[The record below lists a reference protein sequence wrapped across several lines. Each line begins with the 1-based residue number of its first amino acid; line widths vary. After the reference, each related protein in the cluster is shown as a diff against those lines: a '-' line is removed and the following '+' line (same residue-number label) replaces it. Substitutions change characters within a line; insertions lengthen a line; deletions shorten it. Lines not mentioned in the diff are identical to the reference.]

1 MTAANLSSMYPDG
14 RVALREVG
22 LRDGLQL
29 TASFPSTEGKTRW
42 IEAEYAAGVRY
53 FDAGSFLPPARYPQF
68 ADVRDIVGFIDGL
81 PGAVAT
87 VLTLNARAAA
97 DALETP
103 ASQLDCVVS
112 ATESHSLRNVRR
124 TREEALGVVAEICRL
139 REGSAHRPV
148 IALGISNALGCTIE
162 GQVDPADV
170 YRLVGLGLDAGADIV
185 SIADTVGYA
194 GPLQVAAMVR
204 TVRTMAD
211 GRPVGVHL
219 HDTRGLGLANA
230 SAALDEGATLIAGSL
245 GGLGGCPA
253 APMATGN
260 IVFEDLAFLCR
271 TKGIDTGVDVRKL
284 IALRKVQAEEMPGE
298 TFHGALEKAG
308 LPLGLESSPAA
319 QPV

>member
-1 MTAANLSSMYPDG
+1 MTAANLSGLYPDG

-29 TASFPSTEGKTRW
+29 TASFPSTEGKKRW

-53 FDAGSFLPPARYPQF
+53 FDAGSFLPPARHPQF

-87 VLTLNARAAA
+87 VLTLNVRGAA

-103 ASQLDCVVS
+103 APQLDCVVS

-148 IALGISNALGCTIE
+148 VAVGISNALGCTIE
-162 GQVDPADV
+162 GRVDPADV
-170 YRLVGLGLDAGADIV
+170 YRLAGLGLDAGADIV

-194 GPLQVAAMVR
+194 GPRQVADMVR

-230 SAALDEGATLIAGSL
+230 SAALDEGATLIDGSL

-253 APMATGN
+253 APKATGN

-271 TKGIDTGVDVRKL
+271 TKGIDTGIDVRKL

-298 TFHGALEKAG
+298 TFYGALEKAG